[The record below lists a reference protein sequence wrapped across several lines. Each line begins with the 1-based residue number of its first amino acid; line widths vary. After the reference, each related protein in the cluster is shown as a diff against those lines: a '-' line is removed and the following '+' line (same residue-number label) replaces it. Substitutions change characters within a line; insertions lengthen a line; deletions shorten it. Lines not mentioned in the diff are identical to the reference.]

1 MVVSLASFSLFEL
14 ISLKG
19 VNERFCELAHLSEV
33 FACQIKT
40 IEYVR
45 FTQRHFLQLALL
57 YLLSPDFIPDI
68 ILVSV
73 FQHSRPGNCGCLPL
87 AAWER
92 NLRGQDSAERWSYSK
107 DTSQVICLSQ
117 MALFALKTTHSVGFW
132 LLPPASMGQNQSL
145 QSLGHQVA
153 VLKAAIGQFQDTGL
167 LLLNVDCLQERLWR
181 VTGT

>member
-33 FACQIKT
+33 FACQINHRICKIYSKT
-40 IEYVR
+40 LFAI
-45 FTQRHFLQLALL
+45 ALL

-73 FQHSRPGNCGCLPL
+73 FQHSRPGNCGQPPTGS
-87 AAWER
+87 WER
-92 NLRGQDSAERWSYSK
+92 ELRGQDSAERWSYSK

-117 MALFALKTTHSVGFW
+117 MALALKTTTQWDFGYCPLQVWGKIS
-132 LLPPASMGQNQSL
+132 LPIPGTPGKKWRQPLASFRTQGCCCWMLIVFKRGCGVSQ
-145 QSLGHQVA
+145 
-153 VLKAAIGQFQDTGL
+153 
-167 LLLNVDCLQERLWR
+167 
-181 VTGT
+181 GT